1 LETPTLGVVF
11 TGFIMPEH
19 QTTSAVTA
27 QLPPFWKSKPNTWFA
42 QVEAQFH
49 LRSVTDDATKY
60 AYLVT
65 ALDDS
70 ISTRVSDL
78 LENPPARDRYKTLK
92 YRLLQTFQ
100 QNDAVRAAQILDC
113 GPLGAE
119 MPSERMD
126 MLLSLIP
133 PGREPCFLFKE
144 IFLRQLPVNIRQN
157 LLSREFLDLR
167 TMARAADLLIQVD
180 SGSVETVQKKSPKK
194 PLGRQRQTGQDATTS
209 PCWYHTNFGAAAA
222 KCRPPCSFVQ
232 QTENSTAGRQ

>member
-1 LETPTLGVVF
+1 
-11 TGFIMPEH
+11 MPAENH
-19 QTTSAVTA
+19 PAVTA
-27 QLPPFWKSKPNTWFA
+27 KLPSFWKSKPNTWFA

-49 LRSVTDDATKY
+49 LRNVTDDTTKY
-60 AYLVT
+60 SYLVT
-65 ALDDS
+65 ALDDD
-70 ISTRVSDL
+70 IATRVSDL

-100 QNDAVRAAQILDC
+100 QNDTARAAQILDC

-157 LLSREFLDLR
+157 LLSREFPDLR
-167 TMARAADLLIQVD
+167 AMARAADLLIHVD
-180 SGSVETVQKKSPKK
+180 SPNVETVQLKSPRK
-194 PLGRQRQTGQDATTS
+194 PPGRPRRTDQVSTTS
-209 PCWYHTNFGAAAA
+209 LCWYHTKFGTAAT
-222 KCRPPCSFVQ
+222 KCHPPCSFVQ